1 VTNAPNTNRPDL
13 RLILWAPALLA
24 ALALAYFQWRTSSA
38 RPLRGSAAVAEQ
50 QLKYSLPRSAE
61 NASDAKVAIPDLGV
75 PAPRILWRPYPSDA
89 PFTVVFFGPE
99 PIGKKK
105 MMTANLPA
113 QPPLG
118 MLEYAIEAAN
128 VPIPDDDSTVI
139 LHFKGPIPKLALFS
153 HVALVFLAL
162 TTSIRTGL
170 GALTG
175 RDEKALPWATL
186 GLTLVGGAVLGA
198 FVHKAAYGAFWA
210 DSDMSGGKTLAML
223 IVWLAACLLAGFPKI
238 RRPALVLASLLT
250 IVAFLIPHSLQA
262 SKLKHQSQQ
271 DTVQTDPFV
280 ASSQ

>member
-1 VTNAPNTNRPDL
+1 M
-13 RLILWAPALLA
+13 LWAPALLA

-75 PAPRILWRPYPSDA
+75 PAPRILWRPYPSDD

-99 PIGKKK
+99 SIGKKK

-118 MLEYAIEAAN
+118 MLEYTIEAAN

-139 LHFKGPIPKLALFS
+139 LHFKGHIPKLALFS

-162 TTSIRTGL
+162 MASARTGL

-175 RDEKALPWATL
+175 RDEKVLALVTL
-186 GLTLVGGAVLGA
+186 GLMLIGGAVLGA
-198 FVHKAAYGAFWA
+198 VVHKAAYGTYWA
-210 DSDMSGGKTLAML
+210 GSDMSGEKTLAML
-223 IVWLAACLLAGFPKI
+223 VVWLAACLLSVFPKLK
-238 RRPALVLASLLT
+238 RPAIVLASLLT
-250 IVAFLIPHSLQA
+250 IVCFLIPHDLQT
-262 SKLKHQSQQ
+262 SKMANQQ
-271 DTVQTDPFV
+271 ETVQTDP
-280 ASSQ
+280 QL